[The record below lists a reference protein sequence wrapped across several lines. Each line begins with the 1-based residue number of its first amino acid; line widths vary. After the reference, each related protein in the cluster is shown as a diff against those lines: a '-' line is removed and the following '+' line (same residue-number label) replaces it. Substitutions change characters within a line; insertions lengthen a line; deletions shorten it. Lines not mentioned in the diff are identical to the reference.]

1 MKSTSYTY
9 DEALAKLEH
18 YCAYQERCHMEVEQK
33 LQSLGMIPQLR
44 QTIITQLI
52 QDNFLNETR
61 FSQAFTRGKFRIKKW
76 GKLRIKRELKVR
88 QISDWN
94 INNALKEISPEDYQ
108 LTLHELCEQFWY
120 KHAKL
125 DPWKRGQKV
134 MQALRYR
141 GWETDL
147 IIEALNSLRSDS

>member
-1 MKSTSYTY
+1 
-9 DEALAKLEH
+9 
-18 YCAYQERCHMEVEQK
+18 MEVEQK

-76 GKLRIKRELKVR
+76 GKLRIKRELKAR

-108 LTLHELCEQFWY
+108 LTLHQLCEQFWS

-125 DPWKRGQKV
+125 DAWKRGQKV